1 MVTLNKDIQEETQP
15 SSQVENIE
23 DEVKA
28 IFKARSKTTEN
39 KADKVDKTELLKLSA
54 KEVARIDLFTIP
66 TI

>member
-1 MVTLNKDIQEETQP
+1 MVILNKDIQEEAQP

-23 DEVKA
+23 DKVKA

-39 KADKVDKTELLKLSA
+39 KADKADKTKLLKLSA
-54 KEVARIDLFTIP
+54 KEVVRIDLFTIP